1 MKKMLKT
8 VLIGGAIYEGLN
20 LTFYLG
26 KAQMLGALA
35 KYNVTGDEALDLLA
49 SDKRLRL
56 KLISKVSTLVKRER
70 SRE

>member
-20 LTFYLG
+20 LTFDLG

-35 KYNVTGDEALDLLA
+35 KYNVT
-49 SDKRLRL
+49 
-56 KLISKVSTLVKRER
+56 
-70 SRE
+70 

>member
-26 KAQMLGALA
+26 KAHTLGVLA
-35 KYNVTGDEALDLLA
+35 KYNVTGDEVIDLLA
-49 SDKRLRL
+49 SDKRLRA
-56 KLISKVSTLVKRER
+56 KLISKVAALAKLEG
-70 SRE
+70 SR

>member
-20 LTFYLG
+20 LTFDLG
-26 KAQMLGALA
+26 KAKMLGTLA
-35 KYNVTGDEALDLLA
+35 KYNVTGDEAMDLLA

-56 KLISKVSTLVKRER
+56 KLISKVAALVKRER